1 MEASLELHLE
11 FVFRALMSVHKN
23 DFSVSSTVYDQK
35 RYFLLIGSGVTA
47 IYTHFKYETFIE
59 VF

>member
-1 MEASLELHLE
+1 
-11 FVFRALMSVHKN
+11 MSVHKN
-23 DFSVSSTVYDQK
+23 DFSVSNTVYDQK

-59 VF
+59 IL